1 MPLWQRLPAGLEQ
14 KSALRRLKRLVG
26 ALALPPETRYLTW
39 IAYFTEEQKRSLYQ
53 GDLARATAD
62 LETAD
67 LFEARFREVAGRDP
81 LTAATYVDLMTYL
94 PDDLLVKVDV
104 ASMAHALEC
113 RSPFLDHKVVELAAR
128 MPIGLKLRGRQ
139 SKYLLKKTFADLLP
153 NEILRRGK
161 MGFGVP
167 IARWFRGD
175 LRGFLT
181 DILLGPPARARGYFE
196 LPVVSQLVT
205 EHVRGVFDHGYRLW
219 ALLWFELWCRMFL
232 DAPPS
237 LTPPAAAPL

>member
-14 KSALRRLKRLVG
+14 KSPLRRLKRLVG

-53 GDLARATAD
+53 GDLARATAHLD
-62 LETAD
+62 TAS
-67 LFEARFREVAGRDP
+67 LFQERFREVAGRDP
-81 LTAATYVDLMTYL
+81 LTAATYVDVMTYL

-113 RSPFLDHKVVELAAR
+113 RSPFLDHNVVELAAR
-128 MPIGLKLRGRQ
+128 MPIGMKLRGLQ

-153 NEILRRGK
+153 AEIRRRGK

-167 IARWFRGD
+167 IARWFRRE
-175 LRGFLT
+175 LRGFLA
-181 DILLGPPARARGYFE
+181 DVLLGEPARARGYFQ
-196 LPVVSQLVT
+196 PAAVSQLIA
-205 EHVRGVFDHGYRLW
+205 EHDRGVFDHGYRLW

-232 DAPPS
+232 DSLPPLAPPAG
-237 LTPPAAAPL
+237 TP